1 MLSPKLGGG
10 LTQIFSLMKL
20 NDLCQDLQKQ
30 NKTIGVIYIYM
41 VGGSCNLLLNN
52 TL

>member
-1 MLSPKLGGG
+1 MFSPKLGGG

-20 NDLCQDLQKQ
+20 NDLCQDFQTQ
-30 NKTIGVIYIYM
+30 NKTIGIIYIYM
-41 VGGSCNLLLNN
+41 VGGSCNPLLNN